1 MTHPTNVQIPDPF
14 LAYEICEA
22 LDLEEG
28 EPIPESKLQ
37 ELTELYT
44 EGPSHAPGFFDDE
57 EQGITDLTGLE
68 KATGLVQLHLSDHSL
83 MNDLRPLAGL
93 QNLQSLDLSDTSAED
108 VTPLSGLQN
117 LRFLDLRGTRR
128 RGRDTARWTAKLTVS
143 RPHRHF
149 SIGRDTLR
157 QSTELTVS

>member
-1 MTHPTNVQIPDPF
+1 MTHPTNVQIPDPY
-14 LAYEICEA
+14 LAYGIREA

-44 EGPSHAPGFFDDE
+44 EGPSHAPRYLDDE
-57 EQGITDLTGLE
+57 EKGITDLTGLE
-68 KATGLVQLHLSDHSL
+68 KATGLVQLYLSDHSL

-117 LRFLDLRGTRR
+117 LRSLDLRGTRVEDVTPLSGLQNLR
-128 RGRDTARWTAKLTVS
+128 SLDLTGTSVS
-143 RPHRHF
+143 DVTPF
-149 SIGRDTLR
+149 ANL
-157 QSTELTVS
+157 QNLQ